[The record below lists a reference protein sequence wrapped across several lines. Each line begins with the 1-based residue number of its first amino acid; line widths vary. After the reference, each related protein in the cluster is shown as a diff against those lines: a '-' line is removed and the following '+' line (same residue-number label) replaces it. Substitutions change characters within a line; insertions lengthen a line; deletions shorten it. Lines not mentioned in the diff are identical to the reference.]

1 MAADAA
7 LAAQVRESV
16 AGGCLTDRASRL
28 AVLRI
33 IGVNRQGAA
42 DMLDIAS
49 GRRLRDDDDD
59 VDLEFRPD
67 GSVVDL
73 RVGGRARSDA

>member
-1 MAADAA
+1 
-7 LAAQVRESV
+7 
-16 AGGCLTDRASRL
+16 
-28 AVLRI
+28 
-33 IGVNRQGAA
+33 
-42 DMLDIAS
+42 MLDIAS